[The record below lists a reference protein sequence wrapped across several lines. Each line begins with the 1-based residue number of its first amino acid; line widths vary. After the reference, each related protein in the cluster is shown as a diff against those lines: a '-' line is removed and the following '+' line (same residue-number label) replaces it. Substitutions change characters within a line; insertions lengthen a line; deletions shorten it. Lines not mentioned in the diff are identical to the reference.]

1 MLSPEEQRRLAE
13 LYSLGYESFLCD
25 AAAAQQARHELDA
38 LLAGLRERECP
49 GQSERDFRHT
59 CHRQAKAWLK
69 ANQPKYPF
77 LPPS

>member
-1 MLSPEEQRRLAE
+1 MLAPEEKQRLAE

-25 AAAAQQARHELDA
+25 ALAAQQARRELDA
-38 LLAGLRERECP
+38 FLDELHQRECP
-49 GQSERDFRHT
+49 AQPVRDFRHAS
-59 CHRQAKAWLK
+59 HRQAKEWLR